1 MSITHTPSPPLL
13 QINGREIP
21 AEAYLHRRAQSSNV
35 INIYEVID
43 TDEYFVYV
51 MERPESCKDMFDVIA
66 ERYDQNKTLTEREV
80 RRYFTQILQANIVC
94 EENGVLH
101 RDIKPENILVDMS
114 SDVAKLID
122 FGLASEVQQEPFK
135 KFRGEHSEIP
145 LRSVSYSITC
155 IIVFITKCTILIGSP
170 RAYLLRYWSVIT
182 WVSNYSCPISTFS
195 NWIAVIR
202 HLCCARVNQ
211 VD

>member
-1 MSITHTPSPPLL
+1 MTLCGKVDRLLLRSSYNKTAVNRVSITHSRSPPLL

-21 AEAYLHRRAQSSNV
+21 AEAYLQRRAQNSNV

-43 TDEYFVYV
+43 TNEYFVYV
-51 MERPESCKDMFDVIA
+51 MERPESCKDMFDIIA

-80 RRYFTQILQANIVC
+80 RRYFTQILQANIGC

-122 FGLASEVQQEPFK
+122 FGLASEVQQEPFR

-145 LRSVSYSITC
+145 LWGVSCTITC
-155 IIVFITKCTILIGSP
+155 TES
-170 RAYLLRYWSVIT
+170 YL
-182 WVSNYSCPISTFS
+182 
-195 NWIAVIR
+195 
-202 HLCCARVNQ
+202 
-211 VD
+211 